1 MKALEVMQ
9 RNPITATPQMTIAD
23 AVHLMI
29 GRRISGLPVLDP
41 TGAVVGILSEGDLL
55 RRAELGTEARAPA
68 WVRWLAGEGRAAGE
82 YVRSHARTV
91 GEVMTAPVISVT
103 PDTDLA
109 EVAALMESRHIK
121 RLPVLQDGR
130 LVGMLARPDLI
141 RALERLLPRVDTQ
154 PVADAQ
160 LRRRLL
166 ASLAAQSW
174 KPPRASF
181 DVKVE
186 NGMVE
191 LLGVVTDER
200 QRKALRV
207 LAENT
212 AGVRG
217 VVDHLLWV
225 DPMSGIP
232 LDTQP
237 WSRTG

>member
-1 MKALEVMQ
+1 MKVLDVMQ
-9 RNPITATPQMTIAD
+9 RNPITATAETTIED
-23 AVHLMI
+23 AVRRMVEH
-29 GRRISGLPVLDP
+29 RISGLPVIDA
-41 TGAVVGILSEGDLL
+41 TGTVVGILSEGDLL
-55 RRAELGTEARAPA
+55 RRVELGTEARMPG
-68 WVRWLAGEGRAAGE
+68 WLRWLAGQGRAAGE
-82 YVRSHARTV
+82 YARSRALTV
-91 GEVMTAPVISVT
+91 GEVMTVPVISVT
-103 PDTDLA
+103 PETDLA
-109 EVAALMESRHIK
+109 EVAALMESRRIK
-121 RLPVLQDGR
+121 RLPVLEDGH
-130 LVGMLARPDLI
+130 LVGMLTRHDLV
-141 RALERLLPRVDTQ
+141 RTLERLLPRADTP

-166 ASLAAQSW
+166 ASLEQQSW
-174 KPPRASF
+174 APRASF

-186 NGMVE
+186 DGVVE
-191 LLGVVTDER
+191 LLGIVTDER

-232 LDTQP
+232 LDPQP

>member
-1 MKALEVMQ
+1 MKVLDVMQ
-9 RNPITATPQMTIAD
+9 RNPITATAETTIED
-23 AVHLMI
+23 AVRRMVEH
-29 GRRISGLPVLDP
+29 RISGLPVIDA
-41 TGAVVGILSEGDLL
+41 TGTVVGILSEGDLL
-55 RRAELGTEARAPA
+55 RRVELGTEARMPG
-68 WVRWLAGEGRAAGE
+68 WLRWLAGQGRAAGE
-82 YVRSHARTV
+82 YARSRALTV
-91 GEVMTAPVISVT
+91 GEVMTVPVISVT
-103 PDTDLA
+103 PETDLA
-109 EVAALMESRHIK
+109 EVAALMESRRIK
-121 RLPVLQDGR
+121 RLPVLEDGH
-130 LVGMLARPDLI
+130 LVGMLTRHDLV
-141 RALERLLPRVDTQ
+141 RALERLLPRADTP

-166 ASLAAQSW
+166 ASLEQQSW
-174 KPPRASF
+174 APRASF

-186 NGMVE
+186 DGVVE
-191 LLGVVTDER
+191 LLGIVTDER

-232 LDTQP
+232 LDPQP

>member
-1 MKALEVMQ
+1 MQAQDVMQ
-9 RNPITATPQMTIAD
+9 RDPVTATAEMTIED
-23 AVHLMI
+23 AVRRLVS
-29 GRRISGLPVLDP
+29 RRISGLPVVDP
-41 TGAVVGILSEGDLL
+41 TGAVVGMLSEGDLL
-55 RRAELGTEARAPA
+55 RRAELGTEAKISA
-68 WVRWLAGEGRAAGE
+68 WVGWLAGPGREARA
-82 YVRSHARTV
+82 YARSHARTV

-103 PDTDLA
+103 PETDLT

-130 LVGMLARPDLI
+130 LVGMLTRHDLV
-141 RALERLLPRVDTQ
+141 RALERLLPRANAG
-154 PVADAQ
+154 PVADAE

-166 ASLAAQSW
+166 ASLAEQGWA
-174 KPPRASF
+174 PRASF

-186 NGMVE
+186 DGIVE

-200 QRKALRV
+200 QRTALRV

-217 VVDHLLWV
+217 VVDHLLWI

-232 LDTQP
+232 LDPQP
-237 WSRTG
+237 WSGAR